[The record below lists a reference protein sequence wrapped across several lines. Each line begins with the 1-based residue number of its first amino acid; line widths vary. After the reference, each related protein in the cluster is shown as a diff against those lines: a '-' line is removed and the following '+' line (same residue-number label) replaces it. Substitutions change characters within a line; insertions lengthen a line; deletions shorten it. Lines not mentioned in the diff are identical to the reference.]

1 MIRELP
7 IYISLI
13 FIFTTALT
21 LWFLFKASR
30 NSKFVLYSALALL
43 ALETVVSFTGF
54 YRINNTLPPH
64 FVFLILP
71 PLILIVALFA
81 TSGGKKLI
89 DSFDPKWMTYL
100 HTVRIFVEITL
111 LMLFLNKLIP
121 QLMTFEGKNLDILS
135 GLSAP
140 LVAYLAYDKL
150 KLNKTTLLIWNFIC
164 LGLLFNIVIIAIL
177 SAPTPFQQLAFEQP
191 NLAILFLPF
200 VWLPGFIVPSV
211 MLSHI
216 ASIRQLLK
224 K

>member
-191 NLAILFLPF
+191 NLAILFFPF

>member
-7 IYISLI
+7 TYISLV

-30 NSKFVLYSALALL
+30 NSKSVLYTALALV

-64 FVFLILP
+64 LVFLILP
-71 PLILIVALFA
+71 PIILIITLFA

-121 QLMTFEGKNLDILS
+121 QLMTFEGRNLDILS

-191 NLAILFLPF
+191 NLAILFFPF